1 MRDLIFEGRD
11 VAEALQVAA
20 ERLGQAPESLRYIVL
35 EAGDSQSEDASGAPA
50 RIAIL
55 HEARPSDFVPPGPQP
70 DPVPSPQ
77 DPQVGMRGILR
88 AIAAAADVDLACEI
102 TQGDETLTVRIAG
115 PGRELLL
122 ADHARPLKA
131 LTHLLQRMYGHTLA
145 PVRIRLECEGHRE
158 QREQELRALAQE
170 LAASVRSD
178 GQERS
183 APALNSY
190 ERRLIHVALSGEPGL
205 RTYSSGTGSGRRLV
219 IAPAE
224 ARPDPEGADGSDP
237 A

>member
-1 MRDLIFEGRD
+1 
-11 VAEALQVAA
+11 
-20 ERLGQAPESLRYIVL
+20 
-35 EAGDSQSEDASGAPA
+35 
-50 RIAIL
+50 
-55 HEARPSDFVPPGPQP
+55 
-70 DPVPSPQ
+70 
-77 DPQVGMRGILR
+77 MRGILR

-102 TQGDETLTVRIAG
+102 AQDDETLNVRIAG

-131 LTHLLQRMYGHTLA
+131 LTHLLQRMYGHELA
-145 PVRIRLECEGHRE
+145 PVRIRLECEGYRE
-158 QREQELRALAQE
+158 QREQELKVLARE

-190 ERRLIHVALSGEPGL
+190 ERRLIHVELSGEPGL
-205 RTYSSGTGSGRRLV
+205 RTYSSGTGSDRRLM
-219 IAPAE
+219 IALAD
-224 ARPDPEGADGSDP
+224 ARPDPAGSRGPDP

>member
-20 ERLGQAPESLRYIVL
+20 ERLGQPPESLRYVVL
-35 EAGDSQSEDASGAPA
+35 EAGRSQGEDA

-55 HEARPSDFVPPGPQP
+55 HEARSNAIVRP
-70 DPVPSPQ
+70 DPDPAPSPQ
-77 DPQVGMRGILR
+77 DPRAGMRGILR
-88 AIAAAADVDLACEI
+88 AIAAAADVDLSCDI
-102 TQGDETLTVRIAG
+102 TQDDETLTVRIAG
-115 PGRELLL
+115 PGRQLLL
-122 ADHARPLKA
+122 ADHARPLEA
-131 LTHLLQRMYGHTLA
+131 LTQLLRRMYGHTLA
-145 PVRIRLECEGHRE
+145 PARIRLECEGYRE
-158 QREQELRALAQE
+158 QREQELEALARE

-178 GQERS
+178 GQERT

-205 RTYSSGTGSGRRLV
+205 RTYSSGTGSDRRLV
-219 IAPAE
+219 IALAD
-224 ARPDPEGADGSDP
+224 ARPEPGVSDGQEP

>member
-1 MRDLIFEGRD
+1 MKDLIFEGRD
-11 VAEALQVAA
+11 VTEALQMAA

-35 EAGDSQSEDASGAPA
+35 EAGGSRGEDASGAPA

-55 HEARPSDFVPPGPQP
+55 HEARPSGSVQP
-70 DPVPSPQ
+70 DSDPDPAPSPQ
-77 DPQVGMRGILR
+77 DPQAGMRSILR
-88 AIAAAADVDLACEI
+88 AIAAAADVDLACDI
-102 TQGDETLTVRIAG
+102 TQDDETLTVRIAG

-145 PVRIRLECEGHRE
+145 PVRIRLECEGYRE
-158 QREQELRALAQE
+158 QREQEIKALALE

-183 APALNSY
+183 APAMNSY

-205 RTYSSGTGSGRRLV
+205 RTYSSGTGSDRRLV
-219 IAPAE
+219 IALAE
-224 ARPDPEGADGSDP
+224 ARPEPGGTDGQDP